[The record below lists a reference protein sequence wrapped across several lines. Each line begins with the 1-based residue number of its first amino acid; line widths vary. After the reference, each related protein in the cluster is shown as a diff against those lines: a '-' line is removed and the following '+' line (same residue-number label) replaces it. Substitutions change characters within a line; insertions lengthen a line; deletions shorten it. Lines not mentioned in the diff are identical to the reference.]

1 MADSISCN
9 NEMFSSTEFAEFLL
23 KSKLVSNGKEKYMVV
38 WVRKFFDFG
47 VDLRQNLNWQD
58 RLPLFIRHLTGTG
71 LYQDWQVRQADQ
83 AVRLYF
89 VNFLE
94 PQATPEGLGKPS
106 LPAVR
111 MPGDWESARRL
122 FREALRLR
130 N

>member
-1 MADSISCN
+1 MDDPICCN
-9 NEMFSSTEFAEFLL
+9 NETFRSTEYAEFLL

-38 WVRKFFDFG
+38 WVRKFFDFAR
-47 VDLRQNLNWQD
+47 DLRKNLKWPD
-58 RLPLFIRHLTGTG
+58 LLPLYIRNLTGTG

-94 PQATPEGLGKPS
+94 PQATPEGLGKPT

>member
-1 MADSISCN
+1 MDDPICCN
-9 NEMFSSTEFAEFLL
+9 NETFRSTEYAEFLL

-38 WVRKFFDFG
+38 WVRKFFDFAR
-47 VDLRQNLNWQD
+47 DLRKNLKWPD
-58 RLPLFIRHLTGTG
+58 LLPLYIRNLTGTG

-94 PQATPEGLGKPS
+94 PQATPEGLGKPT

-130 N
+130 